1 MLEPRVK
8 EKAEKKKNPQAR
20 SGYFINILSQD
31 LAPSVASKQ
40 NMHMYNIK

>member
-8 EKAEKKKNPQAR
+8 EKAEKKTPQAR

-40 NMHMYNIK
+40 NMHKHNIK